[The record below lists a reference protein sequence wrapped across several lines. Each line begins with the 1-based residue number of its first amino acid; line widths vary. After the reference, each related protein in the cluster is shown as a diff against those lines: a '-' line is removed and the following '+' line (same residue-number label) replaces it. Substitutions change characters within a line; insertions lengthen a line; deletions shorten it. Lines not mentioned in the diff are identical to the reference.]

1 MSTDFSFKTIISS
14 LYIDFIITLKYR
26 IGGVSCDQQS
36 TIANCKLSAYI
47 YGNRY
52 CLQIQLIVLSAL
64 SVV

>member
-26 IGGVSCDQQS
+26 IGGVSWDQQS
-36 TIANCKLSAYI
+36 TMSNCKLSAYI